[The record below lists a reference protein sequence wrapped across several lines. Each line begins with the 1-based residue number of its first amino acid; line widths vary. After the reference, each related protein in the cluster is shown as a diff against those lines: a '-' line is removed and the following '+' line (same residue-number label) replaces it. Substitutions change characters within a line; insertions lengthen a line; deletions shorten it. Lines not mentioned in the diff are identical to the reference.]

1 MAEDDAVPNTGRTKS
16 VAWIA
21 RYSQILT
28 VLLAQAIFVVAC
40 VSLFLMLTRNEQRD
54 DMNAAGIVVM
64 VAGGLLPLLVSVVY
78 MFLMVKVKYRRA
90 LEAYQA
96 SDDSPS
102 LPIRT
107 DQPLTKPLETL
118 LLAFTSATHK
128 SQAFFFTS
136 ATINLVLVYF
146 DENWLHLFLAFLSA
160 FSIVWLMPT
169 VGRLARFIQH
179 ALDRKR
185 GVKAA

>member
-64 VAGGLLPLLVSVVY
+64 VAGGLLPLLVSV
-78 MFLMVKVKYRRA
+78 L
-90 LEAYQA
+90 L
-96 SDDSPS
+96 SP
-102 LPIRT
+102 
-107 DQPLTKPLETL
+107 
-118 LLAFTSATHK
+118 
-128 SQAFFFTS
+128 
-136 ATINLVLVYF
+136 V
-146 DENWLHLFLAFLSA
+146 
-160 FSIVWLMPT
+160 
-169 VGRLARFIQH
+169 
-179 ALDRKR
+179 
-185 GVKAA
+185 